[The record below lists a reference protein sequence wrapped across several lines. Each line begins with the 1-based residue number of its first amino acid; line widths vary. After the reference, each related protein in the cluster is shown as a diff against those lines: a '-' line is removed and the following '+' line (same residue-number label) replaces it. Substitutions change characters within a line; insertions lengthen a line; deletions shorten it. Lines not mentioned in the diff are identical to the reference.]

1 MRQDKDYQFETL
13 AIHASLTP
21 ERWQGSS
28 LPPVYQTAAHVHPSA
43 ESLSRA
49 FAGQTAD
56 HIYGRLTNPTN
67 QVLEEKVT
75 ALEGGAGTIA
85 MASGMA
91 AVAGACMA
99 LLRSGDEF
107 VSSRSLFISTYLL
120 FTKIFGRFGIDTHL
134 VDPTDPRAFEDAIN
148 EKTRFL
154 YVETIGNPQNDIP
167 DLGAIAQI
175 AHSNGLPLI
184 VDNTWAT
191 PYLCRPIALGADV
204 VIHSTT
210 KYLSG
215 HGAVLGGSVTDGG
228 KFDWPESRFP
238 DLEDYID
245 RKGKLA
251 YLDKLWREQHINFGP
266 TQAPW
271 HSYLTILGLDT
282 LALRMGRHSENAL
295 AVARFLASRPE
306 VAWVNYPGLEE
317 HPSHDLARRQFGG
330 RGFGGMLTFG
340 LQDENSCLQFINS
353 LDLIYHLANL
363 GDCKTLV
370 IHPYSTQFISFD
382 ERTKRQM
389 GVGPDLLRLSVGIEA
404 VDDICDDIGQ
414 ALDRLNT

>member
-1 MRQDKDYQFETL
+1 MRQDREYQFETL
-13 AIHASLTP
+13 AIHSSLTP
-21 ERWQGSS
+21 ERWQGAS
-28 LPPVYQTAAHVHPSA
+28 LPPIYQTAAHVHPTA

-49 FAGQTAD
+49 FAGQTGD

-67 QVLEEKVT
+67 QVLEEKIT
-75 ALEGGAGTIA
+75 ALEGGAGTVVT
-85 MASGMA
+85 ASGMA
-91 AVAGACMA
+91 AVAGSCMA
-99 LLRSGDEF
+99 LLRAGDEF
-107 VSSRSLFISTYLL
+107 VSGQSLFISTYLL
-120 FTKIFGRFGIDTHL
+120 FTNIFCRFGIKAHL
-134 VDPTDPRAFEDAIN
+134 VDPTDPGAFEAAIN
-148 EKTRFL
+148 EKTRFM

-167 DLGAIAQI
+167 DLKAIAGI
-175 AHSNGLPLI
+175 AHRHDLPLI

-191 PYLCRPIALGADV
+191 PYLCRPISFEADI

-215 HGAVLGGSVTDGG
+215 HGDAMGGSVTDGG
-228 KFDWPESRFP
+228 GFDWPEKRFP

-245 RKGKLA
+245 RKGRLA
-251 YLDKLWREQHINFGP
+251 YLDKFWREQHINFGP

-282 LALRMGRHSENAL
+282 LALRMERHSENAL
-295 AVARFLASRPE
+295 TVARFLESRPE
-306 VAWVNYPGLEE
+306 VAWVNYPGLEA
-317 HPSHDLARRQFGG
+317 HASHALAQQQFGG

-340 LQDENSCLQFINS
+340 LKDERACAQFIDH
-353 LDLIYHLANL
+353 LELIYHLANL

-370 IHPYSTQFISFD
+370 IHPYSTQFVSFD

-404 VDDICDDIGQ
+404 AQDICDDLGQ
-414 ALDRLNT
+414 ALDRIGT

>member
-1 MRQDKDYQFETL
+1 MRQDREYRFETL
-13 AIHASLTP
+13 AIHSSLTP
-21 ERWQGSS
+21 ERWEGASM
-28 LPPVYQTAAHVHPSA
+28 PPVYQTAAHVHPTA

-49 FAGQTAD
+49 FAGQIGD
-56 HIYGRLTNPTN
+56 HIYARLTNPTN
-67 QVLEEKVT
+67 QVLEGKIT
-75 ALEGGAGTIA
+75 ALEGGAGTIVS
-85 MASGMA
+85 ASGMA

-120 FTKIFGRFGIDTHL
+120 FTKILGRFGIQAHL
-134 VDPTDPRAFEDAIN
+134 VDPIDPGAFEAAIN

-167 DLGAIAQI
+167 DLGAIAKI
-175 AHSNGLPLI
+175 AHRHDLPLI

-191 PYLCRPIALGADV
+191 PYLCRPIALGADIV
-204 VIHSTT
+204 VHSTT

-228 KFDWPESRFP
+228 KFDWPEGRFP
-238 DLEDYID
+238 DLEDHID

-282 LALRMGRHSENAL
+282 LALRMARHSENAL
-295 AVARFLASRPE
+295 AVARFLQSRRE
-306 VAWVNYPGLEE
+306 VAWVNYPGLET
-317 HPSHDLARRQFGG
+317 HPSHNLAQRQFGG
-330 RGFGGMLTFG
+330 RGFGGMLSFG
-340 LQDENSCLQFINS
+340 LKDEKACKQFIDH
-353 LDLIYHLANL
+353 LELIYHLANL

-370 IHPYSTQFISFD
+370 IHPYSTQFVSFD
-382 ERTKRQM
+382 ERTKTQM

-404 VDDICDDIGQ
+404 ADDICDDIGQ
-414 ALDRLNT
+414 ALDRLSK